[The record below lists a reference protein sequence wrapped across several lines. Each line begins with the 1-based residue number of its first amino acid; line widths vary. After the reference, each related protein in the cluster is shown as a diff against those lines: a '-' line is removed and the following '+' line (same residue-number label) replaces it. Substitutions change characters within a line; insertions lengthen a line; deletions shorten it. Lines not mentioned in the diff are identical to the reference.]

1 MKYLLSILVIG
12 LFSITSGF
20 AQTDAIEK
28 YFNKYMDDER
38 FTMVYV
44 TPRMFQMLDR
54 LSPDDVEDKD
64 ADVILDVARDL
75 RGLRILTTDVNT
87 KSFYQ
92 EFKSQFDKSS
102 YEPLMLVRDKGS
114 DVQFLIQ
121 ESGDIVKEL
130 IMLVGGSDEFVLLSF
145 VGNIHLD
152 KVSKLSKQLSLP
164 GGDHLEKL
172 EDKN

>member
-1 MKYLLSILVIG
+1 MKYLLSFLIIG
-12 LFSITSGF
+12 MFTISTGF
-20 AQTDAIEK
+20 AQSDAIVK
-28 YFNKYMDDER
+28 YFEKYMDDDR

-54 LSPDDVEDKD
+54 LAPEDVNDPD
-64 ADVILDVARDL
+64 ADVVLDIARDL
-75 RGLRILTTDVNT
+75 RGLRILTTDSNT
-87 KSFYQ
+87 RTFYK
-92 EFKSQFDKSS
+92 EFKSKFDNSA

-114 DVQFLIQ
+114 DVQFLID
-121 ESGDIVKEL
+121 ESGDSIREL
-130 IMLVGGSDEFVLLSF
+130 VMLVGGEDEFVLLSF
-145 VGNIHLD
+145 VGNIKLD